1 MVDFRHMDRCMFQA
15 IPSIIRKKQ
24 GINKI
29 NADEGKLKQHDNLF
43 GCFWIGG
50 YLGEFLMKEKR

>member
-1 MVDFRHMDRCMFQA
+1 MFQA

-29 NADEGKLKQHDNLF
+29 NADEGKLKQHDNIV
-43 GCFWIGG
+43 WR
-50 YLGEFLMKEKR
+50 FLDGRGT